1 MSVVKELKNLK
12 ELNLYSGLLKKGIIS
27 LSVNLSFEIYNYFEI
42 RMIVNQEFNN
52 TKTLSLEETAEKFE
66 CCVMTVR
73 RSIEFM
79 IKE

>member
-27 LSVNLSFEIYNYFEI
+27 LSVNLSYEIYDYFKI
-42 RMIVNQEFNN
+42 RMIVNKEFKN
-52 TKTLSLEETAEKFE
+52 TKSLSLDETAEKFD

-73 RSIEFM
+73 RSIDFM
-79 IKE
+79 EK